1 MNRLAIFADPHDLAA
16 RILLPPLLAA
26 VANRPDMECVALL
39 VTPTSPAWRRHL
51 RWHGAR
57 AARRVQAALGSGRW
71 DRGLDVPPLHAA
83 SLAARHGIACRPM
96 PGGDPNHADVLG
108 YLGRECRADLALNIY
123 CRRLFRKELLGLF
136 DMTVNYHN
144 GALPRFR
151 GLRASNWSL
160 YLGQSA
166 SGCAFHVMD
175 ASLDA
180 GNVLWTGEVPVAEGD
195 VAADLEARKAYA
207 ASRQLPDLLA
217 AMARREPGRP
227 QAGVACLHDRAAW
240 ELAVRVPDPMSLSHA
255 EWQRRLRAFLR
266 VETWLEGAWRPVT
279 GVARGRRPGCLA
291 FRTADGQ
298 WLSVTGLDFWPARW
312 MAGRRRGARHG

>member
-26 VANRPDMECVALL
+26 VADRSDMECVALL
-39 VTPTSPAWRRHL
+39 VTPTSSAWRRRL
-51 RWHGAR
+51 RWHRAR

-71 DRGLDVPPLHAA
+71 DRGLDVPPLDAP
-83 SLAARHGIACRPM
+83 SLASRYGIPCRPM
-96 PGGDPNHADVLG
+96 PGGDPNHADVLA
-108 YLGRECRADLALNIY
+108 YLRGERKACLALNVY
-123 CRRLFRKELLGLF
+123 CRRLFREELLGLF

-160 YLGQSA
+160 YMGQAA

-175 ASLDA
+175 TSLDS
-180 GNVLWTGEVPVAEGD
+180 GNVLWTGEVPVTEGD
-195 VAADLEARKAYA
+195 VAADLEARKAFS
-207 ASRQLPDLLA
+207 ASRHLPDLLD
-217 AMARREPGRP
+217 AMARRDRGQP
-227 QAGVACLHDRAAW
+227 QAGIACLHDRAAW
-240 ELAVRVPDPMSLSHA
+240 EQAVRVADPMSLSQA

-279 GVARGRRPGCLA
+279 GVAPGRGPGHLA

-312 MAGRRRGARHG
+312 PAWRRRGTRHE